1 MNNYEKK
8 DKKEVVKIST
18 IFIAEVCLILTT
30 LLFTMNADVG
40 RVWHVIIGL
49 LSMSAVLYFG
59 LLSIESV
66 SVSRENVR
74 VTDKANKVIDTVINM
89 DKTAS
94 DIHEIYED
102 SMKRNEA
109 AMKGIVQALGILRE
123 DNKNLITLLTTP
135 PETPKKKK

>member
-18 IFIAEVCLILTT
+18 IFIAEVCLMLTT

>member
-1 MNNYEKK
+1 MDNYEKK

-18 IFIAEVCLILTT
+18 IFIAEVCLMLTT

-94 DIHEIYED
+94 DIHELYED
-102 SMKRNEA
+102 SIKRNEA
-109 AMKGIVQALGILRE
+109 AMNGIVQALGILRE
-123 DNKNLITLLTTP
+123 DNMNLVALLTTP

>member
-1 MNNYEKK
+1 MDSYEKK

-18 IFIAEVCLILTT
+18 IFIAEICLILTT
-30 LLFTMNADVG
+30 LLFTMNADIS

-66 SVSRENVR
+66 SVSRENKR
-74 VTDKANKVIDTVINM
+74 VTDKANKVIDTVISM

-94 DIHEIYED
+94 DIRELYED
-102 SMKRNEA
+102 GIKRNDA
-109 AMKGIVQALGILRE
+109 AMNGIVQALGILRE

>member
-8 DKKEVVKIST
+8 DKREVVKIST

>member
-8 DKKEVVKIST
+8 DKREVVKIST
-18 IFIAEVCLILTT
+18 IFIAEVCLMLTT

>member
-1 MNNYEKK
+1 MDNYEKK
-8 DKKEVVKIST
+8 DKREVVKIST

-66 SVSRENVR
+66 SVSRENAR
-74 VTDKANKVIDTVINM
+74 VTDKANKVIDTVVNL

-94 DIHEIYED
+94 DIHELYED
-102 SMKRNEA
+102 SIKRNDA
-109 AMKGIVQALGILRE
+109 AMNGIVQALGILRE
-123 DNKNLITLLTTP
+123 DNKNLVALLTTP